1 MDSLFRNTLSPTSW
15 ILLGMIPPAIFALYF
30 LKLKRQPLEVPST
43 YLWHRVIEDLHVNSL
58 WQRLRKSLLLLLQ
71 LLMIA
76 LAMLALLRPG
86 WQGQSLE
93 GQQFIF
99 LLDNSASMSA
109 TDSGNNS
116 ANEATRLAAA
126 KQRITALINQLDSDM
141 SAMIITFADQPDV
154 VQEFTNNKRLLRE
167 ALDRIKPIAG
177 QTDLRGALE
186 LADGFAN
193 PDRIM
198 NEEGDQSFEVT
209 EQQEVELYIFSDG
222 RFPSIEDFSLGNL
235 RPQFL
240 PIGSFEGQNL
250 AITAFNTRRNEE
262 RPELQQAFVQVANF
276 SEQAQTTIIELF
288 HEQRLLDAAELD
300 IPANGIAS
308 ATFNISGE
316 NERALRARLDIP
328 TDFNDRLA
336 LDNEAYAVLSQRS
349 DGRVLLVTPGNT
361 TLESALATERANR
374 LAKIDKIAPEVL
386 KTAEFQSQAQ
396 TDLYDLIIFDQCVPE
411 AMPQANTLFIGRL
424 PPISDWQKQATAES
438 VYAPQIIDWQ
448 RGHPLLSLLEL
459 GNVQIADTLLS
470 RPPLGGRVLID
481 STKGPLFAIAPRDRY
496 EDAVLGFEIVGT
508 EADGSRTFN
517 TDWPRKHS
525 FPGFWLNVLEYF
537 ASSTG
542 ASQAH
547 NRPDRLVELRVSGT
561 AKEES
566 PQELEVELPDG
577 ERRQITLEQ
586 PGRLAFHETGQ
597 LGIYQIR
604 AKGLREKNQVKKRFA
619 VNLFSREE
627 SDIRL
632 RVRQESEASLKVV
645 DSLSIGYVD
654 VAAQSP
660 TSAVRRELW
669 KPLLVGALV
678 VLMIEWYIYNRRV
691 YI

>member
-1 MDSLFRNTLSPTSW
+1 MDTLFRNTLGPGSW
-15 ILLGMIPPAIFALYF
+15 ILLGLIPPAIFALYF

-71 LLMIA
+71 LLVVG

-86 WQGQSLE
+86 WQGKSLE

-99 LLDNSASMSA
+99 LIDKSASMSA
-109 TDSGNNS
+109 TDTDNNS
-116 ANEATRLAAA
+116 NNEATRLDVA
-126 KQRITALINQLDSDM
+126 KQRVAALVDQLESDM

-167 ALDRIKPIAG
+167 ALDRIEPSAG

-209 EQQEVELYIFSDG
+209 EQQDVELFIFSDG

-240 PIGSFEGQNL
+240 PIGSFTGQNL
-250 AITAFNTRRNEE
+250 AITAFNSRRNEE

-276 SEQAQTTIIELF
+276 SEAEQTTIVELTLDK
-288 HEQRLLDAAELD
+288 RLLDATELTV
-300 IPANGIAS
+300 PPGGIAS
-308 ATFNISGE
+308 ATFFLGGE
-316 NERALRARLDIP
+316 SEGALVAKLDIP
-328 TDFNDRLA
+328 TEFNDRLA

-361 TLESALATERANR
+361 TLEAALATERATR
-374 LAKIDKIAPEVL
+374 LVKIEKIAPDVL
-386 KTAEFQSQAQ
+386 ATQEFQEQVQ
-396 TDLYDLIIFDQCVPE
+396 TDLYDLVIFDQCTPE
-411 AMPQANTLFIGRL
+411 KMPQANTLFIGRL
-424 PPISDWQKQATAES
+424 PPITDWQKRAS
-438 VYAPQIIDWQ
+438 VDLVSAPQIIDWQ
-448 RGHPLLSLLEL
+448 RDHPLLSLLEI
-459 GNVQIADTLLS
+459 GNVQIADSLQV

-481 STKGPLFAIAPRDRY
+481 STQGPLMAIAPRDRF

-508 EADGSRTFN
+508 AADGSRTFN

-525 FPGFWLNVLEYF
+525 FPGFCLNVIEYF
-537 ASSTG
+537 AGGEGASST
-542 ASQAH
+542 H
-547 NRPDRLVELRVSGT
+547 HRPDRLVELRIGDGVET
-561 AKEES
+561 VEI
-566 PQELEVELPDG
+566 ELPDG
-577 ERRQITLEQ
+577 SHRKITLDQ
-586 PGRLAFHETGQ
+586 PSRLAFHETGQ
-597 LGIYQIR
+597 LGVYQVQEE
-604 AKGLREKNQVKKRFA
+604 GLREKSQIPRRFA
-619 VNLFSREE
+619 VNLFARAE
-627 SDIRL
+627 SDLRL
-632 RVRQESEASLKVV
+632 RVRQESENSLKVV

-669 KPLLVGALV
+669 KPLLVAALV

>member
-1 MDSLFRNTLSPTSW
+1 
-15 ILLGMIPPAIFALYF
+15 MIPPAIFALYF

-71 LLMIA
+71 LLIVA

-99 LLDNSASMSA
+99 LIDNSASMSA
-109 TDSGNNS
+109 TDTSDDS
-116 ANEATRLAAA
+116 ESETTRLDAA
-126 KQRITALINQLDSDM
+126 KRRVAALVDQLESDM
-141 SAMIITFADQPDV
+141 SAMIITFAEQPDV

-167 ALDRIKPIAG
+167 ALERIEPSAG
-177 QTDLRGALE
+177 QTVLRGALE

-198 NEEGDQSFEVT
+198 SEEGDQSFEVT
-209 EQQEVELYIFSDG
+209 EQQDVELYIFSDG

-240 PIGSFEGQNL
+240 PIGSFAGQNL

-262 RPELQQAFVQVANF
+262 RLERQQAFVQVANF
-276 SEQAQTTIIELF
+276 SEQEQTTVVELSLD
-288 HEQRLLDAAELD
+288 EQLLDATELT
-300 IPANGIAS
+300 IPPNGIAS
-308 ATFNISGE
+308 ATFNLGGE
-316 NERALRARLDIP
+316 NEGALRARLDIP
-328 TDFNDRLA
+328 AEFNDGLA

-374 LAKIDKIAPEVL
+374 VAKIEKVSPDTL
-386 KTAEFQSQAQ
+386 KTAEYQQQAQ
-396 TDLYDLIIFDQCVPE
+396 SETYDLIIFDQCVPE
-411 AMPQANTLFIGRL
+411 TMPQANTFFIGRL
-424 PPISDWQKQATAES
+424 PPTPDWQKQAATEP
-438 VYAPQIIDWQ
+438 VFAPQIIDWE
-448 RGHPLLSLLEL
+448 RNHPLLSLLEL
-459 GNVQIADTLLS
+459 GNVQIADSLLS
-470 RPPLGGRVLID
+470 KPPLGGRVLVD
-481 STKGPLFAIAPRDRY
+481 STQGPLLAIAPRDRY

-537 ASSTG
+537 AGGQGTSLT
-542 ASQAH
+542 H
-547 NRPDRLVELRVSGT
+547 HRPGRFVELRVSG
-561 AKEES
+561 AAEA
-566 PQELEVELPDG
+566 LEVELPDG
-577 ERRQITLEQ
+577 TRRQVALEQ
-586 PGRLAFHETGQ
+586 PGRLVFHETEQ

-604 AKGLREKNQVKKRFA
+604 EKGQVLKRFA
-619 VNLFSREE
+619 VNLFDRPE

-645 DSLSIGYVD
+645 HSLSIGYVD

-660 TSAVRRELW
+660 TSEIRRELW

>member
-1 MDSLFRNTLSPTSW
+1 MDTLFRNTLSPTSW

-71 LLMIA
+71 LLVVA

-99 LLDNSASMSA
+99 LIDKSASMSA
-109 TDSGNNS
+109 TDTDNNS
-116 ANEATRLAAA
+116 NNNSNNEATRLAAA
-126 KQRITALINQLDSDM
+126 KQRVATLVDQLDSDM
-141 SAMIITFADQPDV
+141 SAMIITFAEQPDV

-167 ALDRIKPIAG
+167 ALERIEPTAG
-177 QTDLRGALE
+177 QTNLRGALE

-193 PDRIM
+193 PDRVM

-209 EQQEVELYIFSDG
+209 EQQDVELYIFSDG

-240 PIGSFEGQNL
+240 PIGSFAGQNL

-262 RPELQQAFVQVANF
+262 RPEFQQAFVQVANF
-276 SEQAQTTIIELF
+276 SEAEQTAIVELF
-288 HEQRLLDAAELD
+288 LDKQLLDAAELT
-300 IPANGIAS
+300 IPPNGIAS
-308 ATFNISGE
+308 ATFNLSGE
-316 NERALRARLDIP
+316 NEGALRARLDIP
-328 TDFNDRLA
+328 AAFNDRLA
-336 LDNEAYAVLSQRS
+336 LDNEAYAVLSQRN

-361 TLESALATERANR
+361 TLESALATERTTR
-374 LAKIDKIAPEVL
+374 LAKIEKVSPDTL
-386 KTAEFQSQAQ
+386 KTEEFRAQSQ
-396 TDLYDLIIFDQCVPE
+396 TDLYDLIIFDQCIPE
-411 AMPQANTLFIGRL
+411 TMPQANTVFIGRMPPL
-424 PPISDWQKQATAES
+424 PDWQKQATDEP
-438 VYAPQIIDWQ
+438 VFAPQIIDWQ
-448 RGHPLLSLLEL
+448 RNHPLLNLLEL
-459 GNVQIADTLLS
+459 GNVQIADSLLA
-470 RPPLGGRVLID
+470 RPPLGGRVLVD
-481 STKGPLFAIAPRDRY
+481 STKGPLLAIAPRDRY
-496 EDAVLGFEIVGT
+496 EDAVLGFEIMGT
-508 EADGSRTFN
+508 EPDGSRTFN

-537 ASSTG
+537 VGGEG
-542 ASQAH
+542 ASKTH
-547 NRPDRLVELRVSGT
+547 NRPDRLVEVRVSG
-561 AKEES
+561 AAES
-566 PQELEVELPDG
+566 GSAQEWEVELPDG
-577 ERRQITLEQ
+577 TRRKVALDQ
-586 PGRLAFHETGQ
+586 PGRLAFHETAQ

-604 AKGLREKNQVKKRFA
+604 EKGQVKKRFA
-619 VNLFSREE
+619 VNLFGREE

-660 TSAVRRELW
+660 TAAVRRELW

>member
-1 MDSLFRNTLSPTSW
+1 MDSLFRNTLSPVSW

-43 YLWHRVIEDLHVNSL
+43 YLWHRVLEDLHVNSL

-71 LLMIA
+71 LLMVA

-109 TDSGNNS
+109 TDTQS
-116 ANEATRLAAA
+116 EAKRLDVA
-126 KQRITALINQLDSDM
+126 KGRIAALIDQLESDM
-141 SAMIITFADQPDV
+141 SAMIITFAEQPDV

-167 ALDRIKPIAG
+167 ALERIEPSAG
-177 QTDLRGALE
+177 QTALRGALE

-193 PDRIM
+193 PDRVM

-209 EQQEVELYIFSDG
+209 EQQDVELYIFSDG

-240 PIGSFEGQNL
+240 PIGSFAAQNL

-276 SEQAQTTIIELF
+276 SEQEQKAIVELTLDK
-288 HEQRLLDAAELD
+288 RLLDAAELT
-300 IPANGIAS
+300 IPPNGIAS
-308 ATFNISGE
+308 ATFNLAGE
-316 NERALRARLDIP
+316 NEGALRAQLDIP
-328 TDFNDRLA
+328 AEFKDCLA
-336 LDNEAYAVLSQRS
+336 LDNEAYAILNQRS
-349 DGRVLLVTPGNT
+349 DGQVLLVTPGNT
-361 TLESALATERANR
+361 TLQAALATERVNR
-374 LAKIDKIAPEVL
+374 LAKIETVNPDVL
-386 KTAEFQSQAQ
+386 KTAEFLAKAQ
-396 TDLYDLIIFDQCVPE
+396 TELYDLIIYDQCVPRM
-411 AMPQANTLFIGRL
+411 MPQANTLFVGRMPPL
-424 PPISDWQKQATAES
+424 PDWQQQARAEP
-438 VYAPQIIDWQ
+438 VDAPQIIDWV
-448 RGHPLLSLLEL
+448 RGHPLLNLLEL
-459 GNVQIADTLLS
+459 GNVQIADSLLA
-470 RPPLGGRVLID
+470 RPPLGGRMLID
-481 STKGPLFAIAPRDRY
+481 STQGPLFAIAPRDRY

-525 FPGFWLNVLEYF
+525 FPGFWLNVIEYF
-537 ASSTG
+537 AGGQS
-542 ASQAH
+542 ASLVH
-547 NRPDRLVELRVSGT
+547 NRPDRMMEIRVDGQASN
-561 AKEES
+561 
-566 PQELEVELPDG
+566 LEVEMPDG
-577 ERRQITLEQ
+577 TRQLVALEQ
-586 PGRLAFHETGQ
+586 PGRLSYHETGQ
-597 LGIYQIR
+597 LGVYQV
-604 AKGLREKNQVKKRFA
+604 REAGQVKKRFA
-619 VNLFSREE
+619 VNLFGREE

-632 RVRQESEASLKVV
+632 RARQETEKSLKTV
-645 DSLSIGYVD
+645 DSLSIGYID

-660 TSAVRRELW
+660 TAAVRRELW
-669 KPLLVGALV
+669 KPLLAGALV

>member
-15 ILLGMIPPAIFALYF
+15 ILLGLIPPAIFALYF

-71 LLMIA
+71 LLIVA

-99 LLDNSASMSA
+99 LIDNSASMSA
-109 TDSGNNS
+109 TDTSDDS
-116 ANEATRLAAA
+116 ENETTRLDAA
-126 KQRITALINQLDSDM
+126 KQRVAALVDQLESDM
-141 SAMIITFADQPDV
+141 SAMIITFAEQPDV

-167 ALDRIKPIAG
+167 ALERIEPSAG
-177 QTDLRGALE
+177 QTVLRGALE

-198 NEEGDQSFEVT
+198 SEEGDQSFEVT

-240 PIGSFEGQNL
+240 PIGSFAGQNL

-262 RPELQQAFVQVANF
+262 RLERQQAFVQVANF
-276 SEQAQTTIIELF
+276 SEQEQTTVVELSLDK
-288 HEQRLLDAAELD
+288 QLLDATELT
-300 IPANGIAS
+300 IPPGGIAS
-308 ATFNISGE
+308 ATFNLGGE
-316 NERALRARLDIP
+316 NEGALSARLDIP
-328 TDFNDRLA
+328 AEFNDGLT

-374 LAKIDKIAPEVL
+374 VAKIEKVSPDTL
-386 KTAEFQSQAQ
+386 KTAEYQQQAQ
-396 TDLYDLIIFDQCVPE
+396 SETYDLIIFDQCAPE
-411 AMPQANTLFIGRL
+411 TMPQANTFFIGRL
-424 PPISDWQKQATAES
+424 PPTPDWQKQAATGP
-438 VYAPQIIDWQ
+438 VFAPQIIDWE
-448 RGHPLLSLLEL
+448 RNHPLLSLLEL
-459 GNVQIADTLLS
+459 GNVQIADSLLS
-470 RPPLGGRVLID
+470 KPPLGGRVLID
-481 STKGPLFAIAPRDRY
+481 STQGPLLAIAPRDRY

-537 ASSTG
+537 AGGQGTSLT
-542 ASQAH
+542 H
-547 NRPDRLVELRVSGT
+547 HRPGRFVELRVSG
-561 AKEES
+561 AAEA
-566 PQELEVELPDG
+566 LEVELPDG
-577 ERRQITLEQ
+577 TRRQVALEQ
-586 PGRLAFHETGQ
+586 PGRLVFHETEQ
-597 LGIYQIR
+597 LGVYQIQE
-604 AKGLREKNQVKKRFA
+604 KGQVLKRFA
-619 VNLFSREE
+619 VNLFDRPE

-645 DSLSIGYVD
+645 HSLSIGYVD

-660 TSAVRRELW
+660 TSAIRRELW